1 MRYPVNLKKDGKF
14 FLATFPNIPEAIS
27 QGKTRQEALQAAQ
40 EALETALDFYFDEQR
55 TVPIPSNAKRGQ
67 SGIEL
72 PPSIAAK
79 VVLMNE
85 MVRQRVRP
93 AELARRL
100 NTSPQAVNRLVNF
113 KYSSKI
119 DGIDEAL
126 KALGKT
132 LEVRAV

>member
-1 MRYPVNLKKDGKF
+1 M
-14 FLATFPNIPEAIS
+14 
-27 QGKTRQEALQAAQ
+27 
-40 EALETALDFYFDEQR
+40 
-55 TVPIPSNAKRGQ
+55 VPIPSNSKRGQ
-67 SGIEL
+67 TGIEL
-72 PPSIAAK
+72 SPSIAAK

-100 NTSPQAVNRLVNF
+100 NTGPQALNRLVNLR
-113 KYSSKI
+113 YSSKI

>member
-1 MRYPVNLKKDGKF
+1 MRDAVG
-14 FLATFPNIPEAIS
+14 LALNSKECIAHINKIVYS
-27 QGKTRQEALQAAQ
+27 GMSDKTR
-40 EALETALDFYFDEQR
+40 
-55 TVPIPSNAKRGQ
+55 VQ
-67 SGIEL
+67 SLEL

-100 NTSPQAVNRLVNF
+100 NTNPRAVNRLVNL
-113 KYSSKI
+113 KCSLKI